1 MISPPCCRGGER
13 HPQTQ
18 QPHTWLWFPT
28 HPPELVMCQVL
39 RSWLQSEHQMGR
51 AGWGK
56 MVSCGAG
63 LSMVKHGP
71 WVRESQA
78 GEFMGWERAGEAPCH
93 DCKQG
98 TGTSGDSAPYFWKY
112 KEEKVLWCLS
122 SILGAMHMLQKQQP
136 AFFFLSLLLIC
147 SVTSGKSFNP
157 SFNLFYRDVAR
168 LN

>member
-1 MISPPCCRGGER
+1 MISPSCCRGGER

-18 QPHTWLWFPT
+18 QPHIWLWFPT

-122 SILGAMHMLQKQQP
+122 SILGATHMLQKQQP